1 MGTASAVVVAAGNSR
16 RMGGNV
22 DKTLLPLGAH
32 PVLVHALLAFERCP
46 DVDEVVLV
54 VRADRVK
61 IAAALARATGCAKVR
76 RVVPGGAG
84 LFRVTG
90 ICRIVALMIGRLISP
105 TGVNAMINMI
115 AVNIAIN
122 TMVCVLLRDLSLE

>member
-1 MGTASAVVVAAGNSR
+1 MIRPARRASAVVVAAGNSR

-76 RVVPGGAG
+76 RVVPGGATRLASVRAG
-84 LFRVTG
+84 VAARSRQSLFAGSAKFT
-90 ICRIVALMIGRLISP
+90 
-105 TGVNAMINMI
+105 
-115 AVNIAIN
+115 
-122 TMVCVLLRDLSLE
+122 LRT